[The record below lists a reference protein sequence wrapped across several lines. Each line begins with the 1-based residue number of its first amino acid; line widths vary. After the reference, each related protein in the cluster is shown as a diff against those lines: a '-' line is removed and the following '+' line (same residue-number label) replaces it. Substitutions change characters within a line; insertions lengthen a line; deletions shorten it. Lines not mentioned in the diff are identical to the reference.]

1 MAERAYKMEEAAT
14 DILERGQKA
23 KRLAILVYVLQA
35 IGLFIGVTYVAAVIV
50 NYVKAGDV
58 KGTWIESHFRWQIRT
73 FWYSLIWAFA
83 GLVTFLVVIGYFV
96 LIADG
101 IWVIYR
107 IVKGILYLKDGKEMY
122 RHEA

>member
-58 KGTWIESHFRWQIRT
+58 KGTWIESHFR
-73 FWYSLIWAFA
+73 
-83 GLVTFLVVIGYFV
+83 
-96 LIADG
+96 
-101 IWVIYR
+101 
-107 IVKGILYLKDGKEMY
+107 
-122 RHEA
+122 